1 MRNLISMVAVLGFV
15 ALFSGCSDTASPT
28 AETVKAPLMEFW
40 RAEYSGK
47 SGVEIDGPK
56 NIRVGQYAPELGGW
70 PVFAD
75 YAISYKDNGTNFTI
89 RSSEKTPAAYAKNVA
104 GATVCFTP
112 DLFKKL
118 EKEMEAKFDKA
129 FAF

>member
-1 MRNLISMVAVLGFV
+1 MRNWISMVAVLGFV
-15 ALFSGCSDTASPT
+15 ALFSGCSNTASPT
-28 AETVKAPLMEFW
+28 AETVEAPLTQFW

-56 NIRVGQYAPELGGW
+56 NIRVGQYVPELGGW

-75 YAISYKDNGTNFTI
+75 YAISYQDNGINITE
-89 RSSEKTPAAYAKNVA
+89 RSSKDTAAAYAKIVG

-118 EKEMEAKFDKA
+118 EKEMEAGLDKA

>member
-47 SGVEIDGPK
+47 DGVKIDGPE
-56 NIRVGQYAPELGGW
+56 NIRVGQHVPELGGW

-75 YAISYKDNGTNFTI
+75 YAISYQDNGTNFTI
-89 RSSEKTPAAYAKNVA
+89 RNSKDTPAAYAKIV
-104 GATVCFTP
+104 GGRTVCFTP

-118 EKEMEAKFDKA
+118 GQEMESKLGNA
-129 FAF
+129 FSF